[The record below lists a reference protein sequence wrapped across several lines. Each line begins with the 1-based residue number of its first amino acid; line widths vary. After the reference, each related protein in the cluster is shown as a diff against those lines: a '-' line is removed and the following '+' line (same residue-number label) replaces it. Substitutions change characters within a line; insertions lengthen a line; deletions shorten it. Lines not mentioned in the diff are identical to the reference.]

1 MRALRCLVGR
11 HDWVVERNP
20 EKGGAGAQY
29 EVCTRCGEDR
39 AVFEPSDG
47 TSLAWLGL
55 GGPGGPGAG
64 AA

>member
-1 MRALRCLVGR
+1 
-11 HDWVVERNP
+11 VVERNP